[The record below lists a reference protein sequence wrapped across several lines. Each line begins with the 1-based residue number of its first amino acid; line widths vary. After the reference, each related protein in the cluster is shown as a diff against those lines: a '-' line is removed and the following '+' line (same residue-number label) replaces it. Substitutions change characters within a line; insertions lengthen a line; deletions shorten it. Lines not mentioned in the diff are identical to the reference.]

1 MYVLLIYL
9 LLVVYGF
16 PICCNINFL
25 ILVSTSC
32 ATPVSTSCA
41 TPVISTCA
49 TPGKFQKLFSFNMCM
64 HFLSIA
70 YSFLNFLFC
79 NCISYQLVFDENF
92 LFIVTSSAVTSIPSA
107 PPLNDWLL
115 LVKYDHLNKKMYT
128 RATEYM

>member
-49 TPGKFQKLFSFNMCM
+49 TP
-64 HFLSIA
+64 
-70 YSFLNFLFC
+70 
-79 NCISYQLVFDENF
+79 
-92 LFIVTSSAVTSIPSA
+92 VTSSAVTSIPSA

>member
-1 MYVLLIYL
+1 MYFLLIYL

-25 ILVSTSC
+25 ILVSNSCATPISTSC

-49 TPGKFQKLFSFNMCM
+49 TP
-64 HFLSIA
+64 
-70 YSFLNFLFC
+70 
-79 NCISYQLVFDENF
+79 
-92 LFIVTSSAVTSIPSA
+92 VTSSAVTSIPSA
-107 PPLNDWLL
+107 PPSNGW
-115 LVKYDHLNKKMYT
+115 LVKYDHLNEKMYT